1 MDVFYYWKDH
11 VADLKAGRIG
21 RFKSSR
27 CKLTEL
33 QEGVPDRIWVFK
45 TPKGLKGQVQLLA
58 RLRWTDAP
66 AVRMERKVDE
76 HYIFYNPQDVQSVSF
91 TDSGTSEA
99 IDAATNWV
107 RRNLPVAIHA
117 NFQGENG
124 QHAMR
129 GAMVME
135 LDRLARILSAQP
147 FTTIAEV

>member
-11 VADLKAGRIG
+11 AADLKAGRIG
-21 RFKSSR
+21 RFRTSR
-27 CKLTEL
+27 SKLAEL

-58 RLRWTDAP
+58 RLRWSDSAV
-66 AVRMERKVDE
+66 VRMERKADE
-76 HYIFYNPQDVQSVSF
+76 HYFFYNPQDIQSVSF
-91 TDSGTSEA
+91 TDTGTPEA
-99 IDAATNWV
+99 IDAATDWV

-135 LDRLARILSAQP
+135 LDRWAKTLSSEP
-147 FTTIAEV
+147 FASIAAS

>member
-11 VADLKAGRIG
+11 AADVKAGRIG
-21 RFKSSR
+21 RFRTSR
-27 CKLTEL
+27 SKLAEL

-58 RLRWTDAP
+58 RLRWSDSAV
-66 AVRMERKVDE
+66 VRMERKADE
-76 HYIFYNPQDVQSVSF
+76 HYFFYNPQDIQSVSF
-91 TDSGTSEA
+91 TDSGTPEA
-99 IDAATNWV
+99 IDAATDWV

-135 LDRLARILSAQP
+135 LDRWAKTLSSEP
-147 FTTIAEV
+147 FVPVAAV

>member
-11 VADLKAGRIG
+11 SADVKAGRIG

-27 CKLTEL
+27 SKLAEL

-58 RLRWTDAP
+58 RLRWTDSP
-66 AVRMERKVDE
+66 AVRIDRKADE
-76 HYIFYNPQDVQSVSF
+76 HYIFYNPKDIQSVSF
-91 TDSGTSEA
+91 ADSGAPEA
-99 IDAATNWV
+99 IDAATDWV

-135 LDRLARILSAQP
+135 LDRWVKTLSSLPFQP
-147 FTTIAEV
+147 EAAA